1 MTEEEL
7 QLLMQGNIAVLE
19 AYYPYLAAQIRQQLV
34 LGYIS
39 GSTEAQVLQNITDAT
54 LSDHQI
60 RTLVDTT
67 LFNYSR
73 TVTYMQMQEEPDD
86 TLYQYI
92 GPIDDKTRDVCLQM
106 GSSQPITQKEII
118 KNFGR
123 LTPNPLIYAGGYN
136 CRHKWQSES
145 RVGVSKRI
153 YDPDK
158 AKELRKD
165 GD

>member
-7 QLLMQGNIAVLE
+7 QLLMKMNIDVLE
-19 AYYPYLAAQIRQQLV
+19 AYYPYLAAQIQQQIA

-39 GSTEAQVLQNITDAT
+39 GLSESQVLKNITDAT

-73 TVTYMQMQEEPDD
+73 TVTYMQMQEEPKD

-92 GPIDDKTRDVCLQM
+92 GPIDGRTRDICLQM
-106 GSSQPITQKEII
+106 GSTGELTQKQII
-118 KNFGR
+118 NNFGSDV
-123 LTPNPLIYAGGYN
+123 LIYAGGYN
-136 CRHKWQSES
+136 CRHKWQSVSE
-145 RVGVSKRI
+145 VGVSKRI
-153 YDPDK
+153 YDPQL
-158 AKELRKD
+158 AKELLKI
-165 GD
+165 GS

>member
-1 MTEEEL
+1 MTEQEL

-19 AYYPYLAAQIRQQLV
+19 AYYPYLAAQIQQQLT
-34 LGYIS
+34 LGYIAGLS
-39 GSTEAQVLQNITDAT
+39 EAQVLQNITDAT
-54 LSDHQI
+54 LSNHQI

-73 TVTYMQMQEEPDD
+73 TVTYVQMQEEPDD

-92 GPIDDKTRDVCLQM
+92 GPIDEKTRDVCLQM
-106 GSSQPITQKEII
+106 GSSKPITQKEIVQ
-118 KNFGR
+118 NFGR

-136 CRHKWQSES
+136 CRHKWSSVS

>member
-19 AYYPYLAAQIRQQLV
+19 AYYPYLAAQIQQQLV

-39 GSTEAQVLQNITDAT
+39 GLTEAQVLQNITDAT

-92 GPIDDKTRDVCLQM
+92 GPIDEKTRDICLQM
-106 GSSQPITQKEII
+106 ANAGPITEKEITST
-118 KNFGR
+118 FGEKV
-123 LTPNPLIYAGGYN
+123 LVDGGGFN
-136 CRHKWQSES
+136 CRHKWEIASSE
-145 RVGVSKRI
+145 GVELFEG
-153 YDPDK
+153 DK
-158 AKELRKD
+158 VNA
-165 GD
+165 